1 MLSRPARICLA
12 PTCRQS
18 YDGSVHFGSV
28 EEVERALEANAYL
41 ADRGLATAVHLAL
54 AMRRPLLREGEA
66 GVGLRAARARH
77 ARGAS
82 LRRHLPERPQPR
94 QPRSA
99 RAHIEDHEAPSTLG
113 DTHSPFSPERACR
126 MGYPR
131 TRPARTATGLER
143 PRPPNSPF
151 SRLHR
156 HTRSTASHVGA
167 LAAQEPVAA
176 QFGRKV
182 RPRRNPVF
190 DHRAHCQIQLAKVLA
205 DSRDATRRRKAGRVL
220 GQRQRPSRTP
230 AIPSTS
236 SAAAV
241 RVTECAHDVRPNP
254 HANRLTEPKSPH
266 SPRKRIDRK

>member
-1 MLSRPARICLA
+1 MDAA
-12 PTCRQS
+12 
-18 YDGSVHFGSV
+18 
-28 EEVERALEANAYL
+28 AEAFKL
-41 ADRGLATAVHLAL
+41 TD
-54 AMRRPLLREGEA
+54 EA
-66 GVGLRAARARH
+66 AG
-77 ARGAS
+77 
-82 LRRHLPERPQPR
+82 
-94 QPRSA
+94 
-99 RAHIEDHEAPSTLG
+99 
-113 DTHSPFSPERACR
+113 
-126 MGYPR
+126 
-131 TRPARTATGLER
+131 
-143 PRPPNSPF
+143 
-151 SRLHR
+151 
-156 HTRSTASHVGA
+156 SHVGA